1 VENVVPV
8 NPLDEVWEALDSIE
22 ARLDALEAA
31 AKTRSAE
38 LTKKEAARDDELSK
52 LAWAAKHGRQRP
64 W

>member
-8 NPLDEVWEALDSIE
+8 NPFDEVWEALDSIE

-31 AKTRSAE
+31 ANTRS
-38 LTKKEAARDDELSK
+38 DELAEQETVRSDVAK
-52 LAWAAKHGRQRP
+52 LAWAVQHGRKRP